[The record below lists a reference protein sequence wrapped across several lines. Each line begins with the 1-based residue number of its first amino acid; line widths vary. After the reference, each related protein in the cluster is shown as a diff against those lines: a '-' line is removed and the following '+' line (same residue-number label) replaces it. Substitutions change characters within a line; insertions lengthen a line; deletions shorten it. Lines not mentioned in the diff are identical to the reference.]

1 MCSSPSWGYIDGAGM
16 HFCGSFACF
25 DDVASLFAEIKRTRS
40 ANARFVLI
48 PCGKCLS
55 CRMASA
61 RDWSF
66 RCECEL
72 QTYGGQ
78 ASFLTL
84 TYNDQHLPYDSQG
97 RPCLCKDDYQRFL
110 KRLRKSLDGTRISYF
125 GCGEYGSKSLRPH
138 YHFILF
144 GFVPDDLYHFGM
156 SPKGYPILRSSKVE
170 NLWTDDKDKSIGYS
184 TFGLVEPQSI
194 DYVCRYSLKKA
205 GIDYSA
211 YEVKPFTACS
221 RRPSIGLTW
230 WRKYG
235 SSLVRT
241 SADGDVFR
249 AEVIH
254 RGSRMPLPRFFL
266 KHAFHDDTFPLD
278 LSKGL
283 SVFRREKM
291 LENFRQRGLDILSDR
306 PIVCDDL
313 STARYMLSVESSPA
327 L

>member
-40 ANARFVLI
+40 ASARFVLI

-61 RDWSF
+61 RDWSY

-84 TYNDQHLPYDSQG
+84 TYNDDHLRRDSLG
-97 RPCLCKDDYQRFL
+97 RPCLFKHDYQCFL

-138 YHFILF
+138 YHFIVF
-144 GFVPDDLYHFGM
+144 GYCPSDLTFWSM
-156 SPKGYPILRSSKVE
+156 SAKGFPIFRSPSLE
-170 NLWTDDKDKSIGYS
+170 SLWTDEKGFSLGYS
-184 TFGLVEPQSI
+184 SLGSVDASSI
-194 DYVCRYSLKKA
+194 DYVARYNLKKCSQ
-205 GIDYSA
+205 DYSGF
-211 YEVKPFTACS
+211 EVKPFTACS
-221 RRPSIGLTW
+221 RRPSIGLSW

-235 SSLVRT
+235 ASLIRT
-241 SADGDVFR
+241 SADGDVFK

-266 KHAFHDDTFPLD
+266 KHALHDDTFPLD

-283 SVFRREKM
+283 SMLRREKM
-291 LENFRQRGLDILSDR
+291 LENFRERGFDILSDR
-306 PIVCDDL
+306 AIVCDDL